1 MTGNVSGDKPK
12 QFNVL
17 NGNFKAIMIVLGL
30 FISVLLASL
39 PVFQTYGRVSE
50 KLDNLTEKVG
60 GKADRAMVD
69 QRFSIIAE
77 KLDMAKGERLKLMDQ
92 ADEARKDRMKILQE
106 IEKIRKDEACVSGG
120 R

>member
-1 MTGNVSGDKPK
+1 MIGKV
-12 QFNVL
+12 

-69 QRFSIIAE
+69 QRFAIIAE
-77 KLDMAKGERLKLMDQ
+77 KLDMAKDERLKLMDQ
-92 ADEARKDRMKILQE
+92 ADEARKDRVKILQE
-106 IEKIRKDEACVSGG
+106 IEKIRKYEEYCLNDRYNGIYQKD